1 MSDGAKICPE
11 EMRGDSPYGE
21 IQDAELLVRI
31 LRPHMFNAKSGE
43 LRLEALPTDHFRE
56 KDGWSVIRKCFA
68 DINDAVAKH
77 ACRSEEKLSDYGY
90 ATVKAADVRNIR
102 NEQNPCIRVIDA
114 PEKDCPAH
122 ALLQKIPSE
131 KTPSKTVAKSIRN
144 KLLKLFKVHYS
155 VPPTPGNG
163 GSRRP

>member
-1 MSDGAKICPE
+1 ME
-11 EMRGDSPYGE
+11 GDSPYGE
-21 IQDAELLVRI
+21 IQNAELLVRI
-31 LRPHMFNAKSGE
+31 LRPNMFNAKSGE
-43 LRLEALPTDHFRE
+43 LLLEALPTDHFRK
-56 KDGWSVIRKCFA
+56 KDGWSVIRKSFA

-77 ACRSEEKLSDYGY
+77 ACRSGEKLSDCGY
-90 ATVKAADVRNIR
+90 ATVKAADVRNIQIQDG
-102 NEQNPCIRVIDA
+102 QNPCIRVIDA

-144 KLLKLFKVHYS
+144 ELLKLFKVHYS

-163 GSRRP
+163 GSRR